1 METTTVLETPT
12 TFNRLLSR
20 HCAFVVCSDTGFHC
34 IAYTTI
40 RINVYCVPL
49 IARVLSDFISVRILL
64 AGAVLPLKSP
74 ALSLS
79 ISA

>member
-20 HCAFVVCSDTGFHC
+20 HCAFVVYSDTGFHC

-40 RINVYCVPL
+40 RINLYCVPL
-49 IARVLSDFISVRILL
+49 VARVLSDFISVRILL

-74 ALSLS
+74 ALFLF